1 MRITKQEAYEL
12 AAKLKNSMK
21 NPNIWKIR
29 VHENFERDRL
39 SLGWFYCITCGNISV
54 QPSGDKYYAM
64 VGSIINEYSGG
75 APAFWTDKESY
86 TSPQV
91 AAEKAVQKAI
101 DVSMEYL
108 TAAVAAKA
116 LLQ

>member
-12 AAKLKNSMK
+12 ATKLKNSMK

-29 VHENFERDRL
+29 THEN
-39 SLGWFYCITCGNISV
+39 LGWFYCIICGNISV
-54 QPSGDKYYAM
+54 HPSDDKYYAM

-75 APAFWTDKESY
+75 APAFWHNDKEY
-86 TSPQV
+86 DDPQV
-91 AAEKAVQKAI
+91 AAEKAVQKAV

-108 TAAVAAKA
+108 TAAVVAKA

>member
-29 VHENFERDRL
+29 VHEN
-39 SLGWFYCITCGNISV
+39 LGWFYCITCGNISV
-54 QPSGDKYYAM
+54 SPSGDKYYAM
-64 VGSIINEYSGG
+64 VGDTINEYSGG
-75 APAFWTDKESY
+75 TPAFWADKERY

-101 DVSMEYL
+101 DTSMEYL